1 MWETIFILGRET
13 GSKASDHFNDLY
25 ITVML
30 AVIPFVLILLGVV
43 EIIRLLD
50 FKGKKNYQF
59 GMRSIAIRF
68 HDSWYYCSALYHW
81 FFQ

>member
-59 GMRSIAIRF
+59 GMRSIAMFVFMIVGIIAVPF
-68 HDSWYYCSALYHW
+68 L
-81 FFQ
+81 